1 MILTHL
7 AMPIECRWG
16 AWFISLAMPLPLSR
30 PVGTWPLLAPPLSY
44 QPIGLAHMGVGS
56 FSHAPSGVAL
66 GHGGVAYVG
75 HTPFPQR
82 PIGFSVWAWLV
93 SAPPLSHQPIGL
105 ALGGVALLTPHPLN
119 ELQWLLGAW
128 PQLAPPPVV
137 QSMFAPSGRGFSLPH
152 PFLSRGWLVGLWPAI
167 APPLRFHICCTC
179 P

>member
-16 AWFISLAMPLPLSR
+16 AWFISLATPLPLSR
-30 PVGTWPLLAPPLSY
+30 PVGMWPLLAPPLSY

-128 PQLAPPPVV
+128 PQLAPPPGV
-137 QSMFAPSGRGFSLPH
+137 QSVCSQGA
-152 PFLSRGWLVGLWPAI
+152 WLQF
-167 APPLRFHICCTC
+167 APPLSQ
-179 P
+179 